1 VGILDVLERVGLVRK
16 DGDSA
21 PADDGVDV
29 EAGPA
34 GLGVV
39 APPVPVEESSGMTI
53 NQVYE
58 AAGVPASAYPAERL
72 LRLLGGLKE
81 MDEATR
87 RLAIHA
93 MDEADDSWTIDDP
106 VKDAAAKVA
115 ALDAHAATIRAG
127 VAQAE
132 RETQVNLGAAKER
145 QKKAETDIRRQLEE
159 LNALLAREIAR
170 GTQEGVALE
179 AGLQGKKER
188 ATRELDRL
196 ARTTGDLRGLM
207 AQFTSNA
214 TK

>member
-1 VGILDVLERVGLVRK
+1 
-16 DGDSA
+16 
-21 PADDGVDV
+21 
-29 EAGPA
+29 
-34 GLGVV
+34 
-39 APPVPVEESSGMTI
+39 VPVEESSGMTI